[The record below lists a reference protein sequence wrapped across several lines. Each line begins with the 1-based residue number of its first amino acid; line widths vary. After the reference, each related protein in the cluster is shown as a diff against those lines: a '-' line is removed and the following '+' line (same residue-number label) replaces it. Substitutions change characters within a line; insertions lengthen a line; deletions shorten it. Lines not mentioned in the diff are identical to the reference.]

1 VTAGN
6 AMSGFGLK
14 RLKVRINYLLDRGID
29 ACDTLLFEAYRLP
42 WQSAQGVLQRL
53 ARTVGDVCWF
63 LRDFPR
69 LSAYRASGSGWKM
82 VFVGSRHGFMQVC
95 RILFPD
101 RDAVLEEVGRVSM
114 WRLEREARRWLT
126 EGADLVVC
134 EQSRISRDMR
144 AAPMSFGVPAWIR
157 QVVAIPSDTQ
167 MILASPERKDMRNRV
182 NKARR
187 AGFTCRFSKSEGD
200 FDEFYRRMYVPHV
213 RGRHGDLGLIA
224 PKRDQWNRWFTRGG
238 LLLALQG
245 ARSVGGAVV
254 FPASHTCCLI
264 EVGVLDD
271 DPLLRHQEI
280 NAFLFSSVIAW
291 GQEHGATECDLGGS
305 RAYCA
310 NGSFC
315 FKRDW
320 GARVARRKRIHPVWR
335 FLATESLAES
345 LLNHM
350 NAVGFISEIGGK
362 FYRIFL
368 TASGEIP
375 SRTDLQR
382 ELRSSQLAGLSG
394 LAVISP
400 NRQDIFG
407 VLE

>member
-1 VTAGN
+1 MASRSSKYRV
-6 AMSGFGLK
+6 
-14 RLKVRINYLLDRGID
+14 NYLLDRGID
-29 ACDTLLFEAYRLP
+29 VCDVLLMEAYRLH
-42 WQSAQGVLQRL
+42 WQVPQSVLHQL

-69 LSAYRASGSGWKM
+69 LSAYRASGSEWKV
-82 VFVGSRHGFMQVC
+82 VFVGSRRGFTQVC

-101 RDAVLEEVGRVSM
+101 QDAVLEDVGRVSM
-114 WRLEREARRWLT
+114 WRLKRDVRRWLT

-134 EQSRISRDMR
+134 EQSRIARDVRM
-144 AAPMSFGVPAWIR
+144 APIAFGVPAWIR
-157 QVVAIPSDTQ
+157 QVLAIPSNTQ
-167 MILASPERKDMRNRV
+167 PILASPQRKDMRNRV
-182 NKARR
+182 NKALR
-187 AGFTCRFSKSEGD
+187 AGFTCRFSKSERD
-200 FDEFYRRMYVPHV
+200 FDEFYSRMHVPHV

-224 PKRDQWNRWFTRGG
+224 PKGDQWNRWFKRGG
-238 LLLALQG
+238 LVLALRG

-254 FPASHTCCLI
+254 YPASHTCHLI

-271 DPLLRHQEI
+271 DPLLRRQEI
-280 NAFLFSSVIAW
+280 NAFLFSSAIAW

-310 NGSFC
+310 NGSFR

-320 GARVARRKRIHPVWR
+320 GARVARRNRIHPVWR

-345 LLNHM
+345 LLDHL
-350 NAVGFISEIGGK
+350 NAVGFISEIGGR

-375 SRTDLQR
+375 SRTDVRR